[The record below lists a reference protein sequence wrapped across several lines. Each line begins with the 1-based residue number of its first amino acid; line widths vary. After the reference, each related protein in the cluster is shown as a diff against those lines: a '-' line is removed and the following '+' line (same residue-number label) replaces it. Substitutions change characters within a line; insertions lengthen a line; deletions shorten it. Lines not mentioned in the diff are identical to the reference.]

1 MTGRSDRCIKVGL
14 GAVPGGGGGL
24 LPQRGGHQ
32 ARGLLPQSRRAFP
45 ASSAPRGLTATL
57 CKAVWNRVLEIEAV
71 PGLVLSWVPLRRR
84 SCAHAAAAYGRP
96 AVERVRCGGA
106 AGEAKL
112 VVQGA
117 LLGERQNASVVVTEF
132 PMAMLQPMFRAVPAL
147 QHAAPAVPTAA
158 PSAPAGPAAAF
169 LNNLTLPFLKS
180 VLLLDGAPRHAAPPV
195 PCRSPRIAPGPG
207 AGCMAQACGVEGQ
220 RGRGKGRGVQHEQ
233 LRQQPSEWPAVRARH
248 PG

>member
-1 MTGRSDRCIKVGL
+1 MTEGSFHSEEGIKLEDFSLKAGAHALLVPRRAAPQQPSAKPAATVCI
-14 GAVPGGGGGL
+14 
-24 LPQRGGHQ
+24 R
-32 ARGLLPQSRRAFP
+32 SRRSQGFV
-45 ASSAPRGLTATL
+45 SS
-57 CKAVWNRVLEIEAV
+57 RV
-71 PGLVLSWVPLRRR
+71 PPLRMRR
-84 SCAHAAAAYGRP
+84 
-96 AVERVRCGGA
+96 RCGAALTGPLVCGAA

-147 QHAAPAVPTAA
+147 QHAAPAVGTAA

-180 VLLLDGAPRHAAPPV
+180 VLLPDRAPAPCCPPCVLPV
-195 PCRSPRIAPGPG
+195 RYCCNPRPAPGPG
-207 AGCMAQACGVEGQ
+207 AGLGAQARGVEGQ
-220 RGRGKGRGVQHEQ
+220 RGRWEGGGVQHEQ
-233 LRQQPSEWPAVRARH
+233 LHQQPSERAAVRAGH